1 VNATTMGS
9 RPSVTPT
16 MTDRF
21 RGLLNQASDAGKF
34 LAMSVSSL

>member
-1 VNATTMGS
+1 
-9 RPSVTPT
+9 